1 MKKIDYG
8 KDYFVSEDGKVFSKK
23 RGKII
28 ELKPLTKGH
37 DGYEKVRLYDGGKR
51 KDFFV
56 HRLVAEAFIEN
67 PNNLPIINHIDE
79 NKSNNNVRNLEWC
92 TKKYNVNYGQARRKM
107 SESMKA
113 HFEKNPSEYD
123 RVRKQLLGRSLSKE
137 SRKKIASKL
146 SVPVECLQ
154 NGVVLRKYNSTKE
167 AAESIGAEA
176 SNICAVLK
184 GRRKRAAGYE
194 WRYAACGGG
203 IAAEMEEKRN

>member
-28 ELKPLTKGH
+28 ELKPITKGH

-67 PNNLPIINHIDE
+67 SNNLPIINHIDE

-167 AAESIGAEA
+167 AAESMGAEA

-194 WRYAACGGG
+194 WRYAALGGE
-203 IAAEMEEKRN
+203 IAGKGKG